1 MSVTMANGK
10 KTTHRNNMAFTS
22 AWPPGVCVF
31 LHFVHFRHPLCQSL
45 PKEDTLSAE
54 TQVQQKKSIS
64 NSCLF
69 VVRIFFFFLIRKGSA
84 NAFATDTPLSLRKI
98 NSKCHNLH
106 KFDLCY

>member
-54 TQVQQKKSIS
+54 TQVQQKKKHFKF
-64 NSCLF
+64 LF
-69 VVRIFFFFLIRKGSA
+69 ICSANFFFF
-84 NAFATDTPLSLRKI
+84 
-98 NSKCHNLH
+98 
-106 KFDLCY
+106 